1 MAKFIRTNSIAK
13 AWLTCV
19 KKIMLEGHEVT
30 DERGR
35 EEEKGRKERR
45 GKKKKE
51 KREEPRLRRH
61 KEEKNQQRKL
71 RSNQ

>member
-30 DERGR
+30 DERGTLT
-35 EEEKGRKERR
+35 KELQNVMIEITDPDDNTIPDCSPWHDFLYAC
-45 GKKKKE
+45 K
-51 KREEPRLRRH
+51 PCLRY
-61 KEEKNQQRKL
+61 
-71 RSNQ
+71 